1 MTAFK
6 LYHNGTCLSIPF
18 SKKFAGTFP
27 AVPAFS
33 AQGRIYINIYRPP
46 PLTTVR
52 CAHRALIHIRFTFI
66 VFRYKSYLCCEKLSI
81 TQPFS
86 YIIILTHTDYSTT
99 ELLQMVTIRL
109 LKNPF
114 EKLSN
119 GSIYSMV
126 RPTGF
131 EPTAFRVGV

>member
-1 MTAFK
+1 MELVCQYLFQKNSPERFQPSRRFLHKAE
-6 LYHNGTCLSIPF
+6 YS
-18 SKKFAGTFP
+18 
-27 AVPAFS
+27 
-33 AQGRIYINIYRPP
+33 RIYINIYRPP